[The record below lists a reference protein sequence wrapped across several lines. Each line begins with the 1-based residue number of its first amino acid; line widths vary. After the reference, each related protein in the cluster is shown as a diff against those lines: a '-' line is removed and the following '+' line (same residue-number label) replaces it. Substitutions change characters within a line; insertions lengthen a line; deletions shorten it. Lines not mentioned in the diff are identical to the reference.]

1 MKGGHQ
7 MYITDFA
14 ELAEVMMKRNRIQ
27 LKDIAEFIGTSSVY
41 ARQVIDGYQRGEKA
55 DFYKLKI
62 ADFLGIDRKYA
73 NVNQPA

>member
-1 MKGGHQ
+1 
-7 MYITDFA
+7 MYVTDFA
-14 ELAEVMMKRNRIQ
+14 ELAEVMMKRKRIQ

-55 DFYKLKI
+55 DF
-62 ADFLGIDRKYA
+62 LGIDRKYA